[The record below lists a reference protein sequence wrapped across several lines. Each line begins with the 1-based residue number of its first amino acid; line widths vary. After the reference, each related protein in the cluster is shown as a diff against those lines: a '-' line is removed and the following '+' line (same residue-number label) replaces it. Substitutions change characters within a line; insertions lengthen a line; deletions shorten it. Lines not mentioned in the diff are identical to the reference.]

1 MIVEECDMGVL
12 GQGFGQS
19 TLVRVAVGF
28 DKVMRKP
35 SLGTCMVEVGRRC
48 VILEN

>member
-1 MIVEECDMGVL
+1 VVAEGYDMGVL

-19 TLVRVAVGF
+19 ILVRVAVGF
-28 DKVMRKP
+28 CEARMEP
-35 SLGTCMVEVGRRC
+35 SLETRMVEVERYC